1 MQITKESFEK
11 LKKQLND
18 ATELKKEIIIEIEEA
33 RKQGDLSENA
43 DYSAAMEKN
52 RSNDALIADLRK
64 QIEQAEVIDSSDIDT
79 SKVSIGCK
87 VTFKKA
93 DGTEKTYT
101 IGDSVSA
108 DPDNF
113 IISELSPLGKAMA
126 GHHIGDKVSVETR
139 VPYSVTIVKIER

>member
-64 QIEQAEVIDSSDIDT
+64 QIEQ
-79 SKVSIGCK
+79 VSIGCK